1 MYKLLTPM
9 SKLVTSLF
17 TAAFILLITA
27 GSAMAQKPK
36 AVTVAFYNVENLFD
50 TLNDPSINDEDFLP
64 QGKLNWNKM
73 RYDIKLN
80 RIAKVVNEIE
90 ETNKP
95 DIVGLCEVEN
105 KAVLTDLVNLKSM
118 DRFGIV
124 HFDSPDERG
133 IDVAL
138 LYRKKVVKVLN
149 SKPYRV
155 SFPNDPNDRTRDI
168 LLASLKIGKDTLH
181 TLVCH
186 LPSRRGG
193 ADKSAESRLTAALV
207 ARHIVDSIQKINP
220 MAKII
225 IMGDMNDEPTDA
237 SLLDG
242 LQAKPTP
249 EEAKN
254 GKLFNPMAALKA
266 AGEGSYMYNKKY
278 DMIDNMIVSE
288 GLLSGKGFMYVEKSA
303 TIFKPDWIQEQNEK
317 YKGSPWRT
325 YAGSK
330 YLGGYSDH
338 FPVYLKLKLN

>member
-1 MYKLLTPM
+1 MYKLLSP
-9 SKLVTSLF
+9 LF
-17 TAAFILLITA
+17 TVALIVIIIA

-36 AVTVAFYNVENLFD
+36 SLTVAFYNVENLFD
-50 TLNDPSINDEDFLP
+50 TLDNPAINDEDFLP

-80 RIAKVVNEIE
+80 RIAKVVNAIE
-90 ETNKP
+90 ELNKP

-105 KAVLTDLVNLKSM
+105 KAVLTDLVSLKSM
-118 DRFGIV
+118 DKFDII

-138 LYRKKVVKVLN
+138 LYRKKVAKVLN
-149 SKPYRV
+149 AKPYRV
-155 SFPNDPNDRTRDI
+155 NFPNDPNDRTRDI

-220 MAKII
+220 LAKII
-225 IMGDMNDEPTDA
+225 VMGDMNDEPTDA

-242 LQAKPTP
+242 LQAKSTP

-254 GKLFNPMAALKA
+254 GKLFNPMAALKT

-288 GLLSGKGFMYVEKSA
+288 GLLAGKGLLYSDKSA
-303 TIFKPDWIQEQNEK
+303 AIFKPEWLQEQNEK

>member
-1 MYKLLTPM
+1 MCKLLTNI
-9 SKLVTSLF
+9 SVVALLLLVMGQEAL
-17 TAAFILLITA
+17 
-27 GSAMAQKPK
+27 AQKPK
-36 AVTVAFYNVENLFD
+36 SLTVAFYNVENLFD
-50 TLNDPSINDEDFLP
+50 TLDNPAINDEDFLP

-80 RIAKVVNEIE
+80 RIAKVVNAIE
-90 ETNKP
+90 ELNKP

-105 KAVLTDLVNLKSM
+105 KAVLTDLVSLKSM
-118 DRFGIV
+118 DRFDVI

-138 LYRKKVVKVLN
+138 LYRKKVAKVLN
-149 SKPYRV
+149 AKPYRIN
-155 SFPNDPNDRTRDI
+155 FPNDPNDRTRDI

-181 TLVCH
+181 TIVCH

-207 ARHIVDSIQKINP
+207 ARHIVDSIQKTSP

-225 IMGDMNDEPTDA
+225 VMGDMNDEPTDP

-242 LQAKPTP
+242 LQAKPTA

-254 GKLFNPMAALKA
+254 GKLFNPMSALKA
-266 AGEGSYMYNKKY
+266 NGEGSYMYNKKY

-288 GLLSGKGFMYVEKSA
+288 GLLSGKGFQYVEKSA
-303 TIFKPDWIQEQNEK
+303 TIFKPDWLQEQNEK

-338 FPVYLKLKLN
+338 FPVYLKLKIN

>member
-1 MYKLLTPM
+1 MVKLFSRLPVIM
-9 SKLVTSLF
+9 LLLF
-17 TAAFILLITA
+17 VTA
-27 GSAMAQKPK
+27 GSVCAQKPK
-36 AVTVAFYNVENLFD
+36 SLTVAFYNVENLFD
-50 TLNDPSINDEDFLP
+50 TLDNPAINDEDFLP

-80 RIAKVVNEIE
+80 RIAKVVNAIE
-90 ETNKP
+90 ELNKP
-95 DIVGLCEVEN
+95 DLIGLCEVEN
-105 KAVLTDLVNLKSM
+105 RSVLTDLVGLKSM
-118 DRFGIV
+118 DKFDII
-124 HFDSPDERG
+124 HFESPDERG

-138 LYRKKVVKVLN
+138 LYRKKIVKVLN
-149 SKPYRV
+149 AKPYRV
-155 SFPNDPNDRTRDI
+155 NFPNDPNDRTRDI
-168 LLASLKIGKDTLH
+168 LFASLKIGKDTLH

-193 ADKSAESRLTAALV
+193 ADKSAESRLTAAFV
-207 ARHIVDSIQKINP
+207 ARRIVDSVQNINP

-225 IMGDMNDEPTDA
+225 VMGDMNDEPTDV
-237 SLLDG
+237 SLQDG
-242 LQAKPTP
+242 LQAKSTV

-278 DMIDNMIVSE
+278 DMIDNMMLSE
-288 GLLSGKGFMYVEKSA
+288 GLLSGKGFQYVEKSA
-303 TIFKPDWIQEQNEK
+303 TIFKPDWLQEQNEK